1 MNTENRP
8 NIITVGLLGGAIAQL
23 VCFAWNNLAPVQLGA
38 GEAAALATLL
48 TAGLQWID
56 RTSKRSTD
64 HVITKYTAID

>member
-1 MNTENRP
+1 MTPETRP

-48 TAGLQWID
+48 TAGLQWVD
-56 RTSKRSTD
+56 RASKRSTD

>member
-8 NIITVGLLGGAIAQL
+8 NIITIGLLGGAIAQL

-48 TAGLQWID
+48 TAALQWLD
-56 RTSKRSTD
+56 RASKRSTD

>member
-8 NIITVGLLGGAIAQL
+8 NIITIGLLGGAIAQL

-38 GEAAALATLL
+38 GEAAAVATLL
-48 TAGLQWID
+48 TAALQWLD
-56 RTSKRSTD
+56 RASKRSTD